1 MTKMNR
7 IAARNR
13 AFTLVELMVVVLII
27 AILAA
32 MIVPK
37 LVSRTSDAKISKAQ
51 ADIRTLSSQIDA
63 FRIDVG
69 RYPTTEEGLQVLRVP
84 PGDAVNWKGPYIN
97 KDIPM
102 DPWNNA
108 YEYEYPGAYGENSFL
123 IISYG
128 SDGQA
133 GGEGEAADVSG
144 EDI

>member
-7 IAARNR
+7 IAARKR

-69 RYPTTEEGLQVLRVP
+69 RYPTTEEGLQVLRIP
-84 PGDAVNWKGPYIN
+84 PADAVNWKGPYVN

-102 DPWNNA
+102 DPWNNP
-108 YEYEYPGAYGENSFL
+108 YEYEYPGAYGENSF
-123 IISYG
+123 IIRSYG
-128 SDGQA
+128 SDA
-133 GGEGEAADVSG
+133 APGGEGEAADITGDDV
-144 EDI
+144 

>member
-69 RYPTTEEGLQVLRVP
+69 RYPTT
-84 PGDAVNWKGPYIN
+84 
-97 KDIPM
+97 
-102 DPWNNA
+102 
-108 YEYEYPGAYGENSFL
+108 
-123 IISYG
+123 
-128 SDGQA
+128 
-133 GGEGEAADVSG
+133 
-144 EDI
+144 